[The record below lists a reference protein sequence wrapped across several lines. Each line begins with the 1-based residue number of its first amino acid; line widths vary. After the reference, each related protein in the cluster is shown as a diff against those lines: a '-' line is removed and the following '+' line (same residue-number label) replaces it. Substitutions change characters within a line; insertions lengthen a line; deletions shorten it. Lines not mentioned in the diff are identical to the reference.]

1 MADAELESI
10 LSDIKN
16 AIQGV
21 LNETQ
26 DLFAIT
32 VAASTY
38 ANVYAKYTSQAEV
51 PYVQR
56 MESGGLADK
65 NNYEVVVGTLES
77 TIINNTT
84 GNAAYANA
92 TDGYDDGYITDIVE
106 SGSGYRWR
114 NSEIYNNPIPRP
126 FMEQGGDIYVDEILI
141 PRIDAALTSL
151 LGG

>member
-1 MADAELESI
+1 MADAEFESI
-10 LSDIKN
+10 LAEVTN
-16 AIQGV
+16 AIQNV
-21 LNETQ
+21 LNETR

-32 VAASTY
+32 VSASTY
-38 ANVYAKYTSQAEV
+38 ANVYDKYTSHAKA

-65 NNYEVVVGTLES
+65 NNYEVIVGALES
-77 TIINNTT
+77 TITNNTT

-92 TDGYDDGYITDIVE
+92 KDGYDAGYINDIIE

-114 NSEIYNNPIPRP
+114 ESEIYSNPIARP
-126 FMEQGGDIYVDEILI
+126 FMEKGGDIYVDEVLI
-141 PRIDAALTSL
+141 PRIDAALTAL